1 MIAEERQVL
10 MLVMERRLE
19 ERADHDLAELTLFFR
34 RNQTTQVEEPRAPR
48 PRISAAPHGVPLA
61 VIGAVDIP
69 RRFEPRLSV
78 RELHALPLPQTGE
91 RGHVAVVRA
100 MNDEIVHVLDRREL
114 SRRLVLRVDGGDGD
128 DGLDVEV
135 EVEFH
140 LRVIRIARQ
149 SIERSRMADRLA
161 AA

>member
-1 MIAEERQVL
+1 
-10 MLVMERRLE
+10 
-19 ERADHDLAELTLFFR
+19 
-34 RNQTTQVEEPRAPR
+34 
-48 PRISAAPHGVPLA
+48 
-61 VIGAVDIP
+61 
-69 RRFEPRLSV
+69 
-78 RELHALPLPQTGE
+78 
-91 RGHVAVVRA
+91 

-149 SIERSRMADRLA
+149 SIERRRMADRLA